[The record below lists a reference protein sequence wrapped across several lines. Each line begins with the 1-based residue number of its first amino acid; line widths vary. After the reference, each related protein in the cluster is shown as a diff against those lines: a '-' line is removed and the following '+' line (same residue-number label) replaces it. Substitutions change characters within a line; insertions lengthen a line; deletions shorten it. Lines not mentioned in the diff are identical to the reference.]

1 MNFKK
6 LFIPFIILIV
16 IQTGCKSGLVTTSNS
31 CYNLLTQAD
40 ASQRSKNYTQALAQ
54 YTQVLEN
61 CKAFDAKE
69 RGYAGKAAAQN
80 GLKQYA
86 DAYNTAMD
94 GLSVNKNS
102 VDIIFQKANAE
113 LGLNRKADA
122 QADFQTVISLTA
134 NNRNVKE
141 RATIYA
147 KMAEINLGQNMYED
161 AMNNVAQAI
170 ALDAANPDFYMLQGD
185 IQAQQGK
192 YAEANTYYE
201 MAISHGKDDAIVWK
215 AKAINSIQSY
225 EKKYNTTDIQTLAA
239 KMDAGEKDQLCRLIK
254 NASDK
259 GVQEVSID
267 LLKLSICK

>member
-54 YTQVLEN
+54 YSQVLEN

-113 LGLNRKADA
+113 LGLNRTADA
-122 QADFQTVISLTA
+122 QADFQTVISLTE

-161 AMNNVAQAI
+161 AMNYVAKAI

-192 YAEANTYYE
+192 YTEANTYYD

-215 AKAINSIQSY
+215 AKTINSIQSY
-225 EKKYNTTDIQTLAA
+225 EKKYTTTDIQTLAA
-239 KMDAGEKDQLCRLIK
+239 KMDAGEKEQLCRLIK
-254 NASDK
+254 NASGK
-259 GVQEVSID
+259 GVQDVSID

>member
-6 LFIPFIILIV
+6 IFIPFFALIV
-16 IQTGCKSGLVTTSNS
+16 LQTGCKSGLVTTSNS

-40 ASQRSKNYTQALAQ
+40 ASQRSKNYTQSLAQ

-86 DAYNTAMD
+86 DAFNTAMD

-113 LGLNRKADA
+113 LGLNRTADA
-122 QADFQTVISLTA
+122 QADFQTVISLTE

-161 AMNNVAQAI
+161 AINNVAKAI
-170 ALDAANPDFYMLQGD
+170 ALDADNPDFYMLQGD

-192 YAEANTYYE
+192 YTEANTYYD

-215 AKAINSIQSY
+215 AKTINSIQSY
-225 EKKYNTTDIQTLAA
+225 EKKYTTSDIQTLAA
-239 KMDAGEKDQLCRLIK
+239 KMDAGEKEQLCKLIK
-254 NASDK
+254 NASGK

>member
-1 MNFKK
+1 MNIKK
-6 LFIPFIILIV
+6 IFIPFIALIV
-16 IQTGCKSGLVTTSNS
+16 LQTGCKSGLVTTSNS

-61 CKAFDAKE
+61 CKAFDAKQ

-113 LGLNRKADA
+113 LGLNRTTDA
-122 QADFQTVISLTA
+122 QTDFQTVISLTA

-147 KMAEINLGQNMYED
+147 KMAEINLGQNRYDD

-170 ALDAANPDFYMLQGD
+170 ALDAGNPDFYMLQGD
-185 IQAQQGK
+185 IQAQQSK
-192 YAEANTYYE
+192 YAEANTYYD

-215 AKAINSIQSY
+215 AKTINSIQSY
-225 EKKYNTTDIQTLAA
+225 EKKYNTTDVQTLAA
-239 KMDAGEKDQLCRLIK
+239 KMDAGEKANLCKLIK
-254 NASDK
+254 DASDK